1 MATIFETRLIGNIG
15 KDATVKTMEKGVI
28 AVNFPV
34 AHNKNWKDKRSGEQ
48 RTKTTWVNC
57 TIWKREGA
65 NMRILDFLK
74 KGTLVEITGTPFA
87 KGYLQEDNSIK
98 TEIRLNVSRTNILR
112 PSGGSIRKNDEF
124 FDYDEDEFDSDTT
137 DTSRA
142 LEDFNISKEMFS
154 MSFLECSVIT
164 FLVS

>member
-15 KDATVKTMEKGVI
+15 KDATIKAMDKGVV

-34 AHNKNWKDKRSGEQ
+34 AHNKNWKDKRTGDQ

-87 KGYLQEDNSIK
+87 KGYLQEDNSVK

-112 PSGGSIRKNDEF
+112 PSGGSIRKDDEF
-124 FDYDEDEFDSDTT
+124 IDFEEAEFDNESTE
-137 DTSRA
+137 SARA
-142 LEDFNISKEMFS
+142 LEE
-154 MSFLECSVIT
+154 LEQDL
-164 FLVS
+164 F